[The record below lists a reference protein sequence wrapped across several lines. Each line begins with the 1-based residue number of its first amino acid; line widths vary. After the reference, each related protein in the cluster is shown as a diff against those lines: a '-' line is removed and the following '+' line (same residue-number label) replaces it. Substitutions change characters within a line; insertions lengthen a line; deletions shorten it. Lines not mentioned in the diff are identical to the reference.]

1 MLNDIFSALRNNYI
15 SPHRPL
21 AAYLNLTDRCNLRCV
36 FCERGTGRAAGA
48 GLGCE
53 LSFSEICRIL
63 NELKNWKVDKIFLGG
78 GEPLVRQDIWSIFEY
93 AASKKIAIW
102 QVLTNGFIL
111 DSLTEEQKSIL
122 KRAAS
127 ILNISLD
134 SSSPELHDR
143 LRGVPGTFARIKR
156 FLESSAAGSLPRIY
170 VASIVA
176 RDNYAEIP
184 GIIRFLGAYGIRDI
198 GFQPIN
204 FFSNY
209 PGCRP
214 LQGKEK
220 FLLRGDEDADR
231 LMQAVT
237 DGIKLSKEL
246 RISTNLEFLK
256 LFIREYFLYA
266 ATDEYFFDKV
276 MNNFI
281 CSNVFN
287 YIYIDSSGDLLA
299 CGLLPKL
306 DNVIGK
312 DLKDVWRKNAFNL
325 RKWSRQKRFYPECK
339 SCFCG
344 FAANFRHNLICHPAA
359 NFFLG
364 LKLFFYYLGRCYRR

>member
-1 MLNDIFSALRNNYI
+1 MLSYIYSALRNNYI
-15 SPHRPL
+15 LPHRPL

-36 FCERGTGRAAGA
+36 FCELGTGAAAGP
-48 GLGCE
+48 GPE
-53 LSFSEICRIL
+53 LSFSQICRIL
-63 NELKNWKVDKIFLGG
+63 DELKDWNVEKIFLGG
-78 GEPLVRQDIWSIFEY
+78 GELLVRQDIWSIFEY
-93 AASKKIAIW
+93 AASRKIAIW

-111 DSLTEEQKSIL
+111 DGLNTTQKSIL
-122 KRAAS
+122 KKAVS

-134 SSSPELHDR
+134 SAIPELHDR
-143 LRGVPGTFARIKR
+143 LRGTPGAFARIKR
-156 FLESSAAGSLPRIY
+156 FLE
-170 VASIVA
+170 ASINDGLPGIYISSVITSE
-176 RDNYAEIP
+176 NYREIP
-184 GIIRFLGAYGIRDI
+184 GLIRFLSSYNIRHI
-198 GFQPIN
+198 GFQPVN

-256 LFIREYFLYA
+256 LFIEEYFLYA
-266 ATDEYFFDKV
+266 GTDEYFFDKV

-287 YIYIDSSGDLLA
+287 YIYIDSRGDLLA
-299 CGLLPKL
+299 CSLLPKL

-312 DLKDVWRKNAFNL
+312 DLKDVWKKNASDL

-344 FAANFRHNLICHPAA
+344 FAANFRHCLIYHPIA
-359 NFFLG
+359 NFSLAARSI
-364 LKLFFYYLGRCYRR
+364 FYYLGRYCMR